1 MRLTLLVSWFVS
13 LFVGRCPLPLFS
25 TAVILFAAAAAAAAA
40 AGVSVGLLLLAACT
54 ALLFRL
60 LRVFFIRIPLPR
72 VVGLFRI

>member
-13 LFVGRCPLPLFS
+13 LFVGRCPLSLFS

-40 AGVSVGLLLLAACT
+40 GVSAGLLLLAACT

-60 LRVFFIRIPLPR
+60 LRIFFIRIPLPR

>member
-13 LFVGRCPLPLFS
+13 LFVGRCPLSLFS
-25 TAVILFAAAAAAAAA
+25 TAVILFAAAA

-60 LRVFFIRIPLPR
+60 LRIFFIRIPLPR

>member
-13 LFVGRCPLPLFS
+13 LFVGRCPLSLFS
-25 TAVILFAAAAAAAAA
+25 TAAILFAAAAAAA
-40 AGVSVGLLLLAACT
+40 GVSAGLLLLAACT

-60 LRVFFIRIPLPR
+60 LRIFFIRIPLPR